1 MKKLAITIAIIFGLG
16 MGVYAQGGLFGYGA
30 VSDEQYYG
38 SGAPST
44 FDQNYFGLS
53 LFRVNHDI
61 NDLNIPDHGL
71 NTDQNGV
78 APLGGGVLLLIG
90 FGAAYALKKKREE

>member
-30 VSDEQYYG
+30 VSDEEYYG
-38 SGAPST
+38 SGAST
-44 FDQNYFGLS
+44 IHDQNFFGLS
-53 LFRVNHDI
+53 LFRAGT
-61 NDLNIPDHGL
+61 NDTPIGVPEHGQPD
-71 NTDQNGV
+71 DQD